1 MLLCGLVAKQNLN
14 QILKGVPKSLARWSD
29 LGTLGSFLVP
39 MYGGSLQ
46 VSAGGVFVEAKR
58 YSFWSCRAYCWSG
71 GRVGLESGS
80 ETVQFLKLPR
90 AVSSV
95 AGSIVGPGGRV

>member
-39 MYGGSLQ
+39 MYGGSFQ
-46 VSAGGVFVEAKR
+46 VSAGGVVVAVVSLLKR
-58 YSFWSCRAYCWSG
+58 NGAVSG
-71 GRVGLESGS
+71 AANIVGLAVGLARESQPCS
-80 ETVQFLKLPR
+80 ENGTACRLPCG
-90 AVSSV
+90 SV
-95 AGSIVGPGGRV
+95 AKQA